1 MLLERIEKW
10 YDRIGKKLMQVAYL
24 LIGVAG
30 VYFFFKYIFE
40 LIFPFIIA
48 WILASLLNPVVSF
61 LGKYLRLPRSVG
73 TLFSMV
79 TVLSAIFGM
88 ITFLVKQLW
97 DQIVSF
103 TRAFPNLKS
112 EMMLALDNLQV
123 QFQGIMDKLPLPE
136 AFQSLDDV
144 MDTLLNHIGGF
155 LTGLVE
161 GTYNVVVKVPNGLFF
176 IIVTLIAVFFMTKD
190 YRMIGQFVKAQIPEK
205 VLSKVILMKNGLKD
219 ALGGY
224 VKTQLILMCFTFA
237 ICLLGL
243 FVLQRPYAFL
253 IAIVIAAF
261 DALPMFGS
269 GAILIPWAIFQ
280 LISGNII
287 VAVGLLAIYGLIVVV
302 RQVLEPKVLSSQIG
316 VYALVTLMSMY
327 IGFKLIGVLGLILGP
342 VTMVMLKTLQ
352 TIGVIAPFKK
362 VEDTSVNKERK

>member
-10 YDRIGKKLMQVAYL
+10 YDRIGKKLMQVIYL
-24 LIGVAG
+24 LIGIAG
-30 VYFFFKYIFE
+30 AYFFFKYIFE
-40 LIFPFIIA
+40 LILPFIIA
-48 WILASLLNPVVSF
+48 WILASLLNPVVTF
-61 LGKYLRLPRSVG
+61 LSKYLKMPRSIG

-97 DQIVSF
+97 DQIVGF
-103 TRAFPNLKS
+103 TIAFPNYKL

-123 QFQGIMDKLPLPE
+123 QFQGVMDKLPLPE
-136 AFQSLDDV
+136 AFQSIDDV
-144 MDTLLNHIGGF
+144 MDTLLNHVGGF
-155 LTGLVE
+155 LTSLVE
-161 GTYNVVVKVPNGLFF
+161 GTYNVVIKVPNGLFF
-176 IIVTLIAVFFMTKD
+176 VIVMMIAVFFMTKD
-190 YRMIGQFVKAQIPEK
+190 YKMIGQFVKVQIPEK
-205 VLSKVILMKNGLKD
+205 ILSKAILMKNGLKD

-224 VKTQLILMCFTFA
+224 IKTQLILMCFTFV

-243 FVLQRPYAFL
+243 FVLQRPYALL
-253 IAIVIAAF
+253 IAIVIAVL

-280 LISGNII
+280 LISGNIV
-287 VAVGLLAIYGLIVVV
+287 VAIGLLAIYGLIVVV

-327 IGFKLIGVLGLILGP
+327 IGFKLIGVIGLILGP
-342 VTMVMLKTLQ
+342 VAMVMLKTLQ

-362 VEDTSVNKERK
+362 VEDVYTSEEKR